1 MESTTRKGN
10 EMRTQTY
17 KIRDTR
23 PNTPDQIGKA
33 LRLDKDTERRYAE
46 GKVHA
51 ILNQRHGS
59 LYASIEQEKAIHA
72 LFDAAEA
79 VPGFIVADP
88 AIPNLTV
95 QLDEGCDD

>member
-1 MESTTRKGN
+1 
-10 EMRTQTY
+10 MRTRTY

-23 PNTPDQIGKA
+23 PNTPDQLGKA
-33 LRLDKDTERRYAE
+33 LKIETDHERRYAE
-46 GKVHA
+46 GKTHA

-59 LYASIEQEKAIHA
+59 LYSSIEQERAVSE
-72 LFDAAEA
+72 LFDAADA

-88 AIPNLTV
+88 AIPNLSV

>member
-1 MESTTRKGN
+1 
-10 EMRTQTY
+10 MRTRTY

-23 PNTPDQIGKA
+23 PDTPDQVGKA
-33 LRLDKDTERRYAE
+33 LRLYKEHERRYAI
-46 GKVHA
+46 GKTHA

-59 LYASIEQEKAIHA
+59 LYASNEQERAIHA

-79 VPGFIVADP
+79 VPGFVVSDP
-88 AIPNLTV
+88 AIPNLSV